1 MTTKNPHTAE
11 EISNVGITVVGLS
24 KKGKNVITPCNNEQK
39 KLARACLTSY

>member
-1 MTTKNPHTAE
+1 MTTKNPHTE

-24 KKGKNVITPCNNEQK
+24 KKGKNVITPRNNEK